1 MQNCSQMNKFSSPN
15 CGELDREEALYLN
28 NITLNILYIYPW
40 IMVIIQIEFKR
51 DKGYGN
57 PNQGKC
63 HRKTS

>member
-1 MQNCSQMNKFSSPN
+1 MQNRSQMNEFFSPN

-40 IMVIIQIEFKR
+40 IMVIISIKFKR

-57 PNQGKC
+57 PKYGKR
-63 HRKTS
+63 HKY